1 MSARAEWTFL
11 AVAVVLHVGA
21 LGAARTFPGLNPLSL
36 ERPLAEP
43 IEVELPDLPAATLR
57 PRESALPNTEAT
69 PRSTDDPQRPPD
81 ASPRNPGAQRPDS
94 AVNSEPASGN
104 PDATDPGPQMT
115 ANGGDSDWGA
125 PGDGPWTAP
134 GLGKGAPIYNTA
146 GMMADMGKA
155 PAAPTAAPKAAAIDP
170 RLPSDLINDAILKKD
185 HELGLD
191 LPAAGTVA
199 SALRSATLG
208 SEAPGDARAQFV
220 VSLGPGG
227 KVLGVKF
234 VSASAGSADTWARI
248 AQAAKASLS
257 AQKLALTERYAKGAN
272 ITVNVLSKMQMP
284 SGAKVDGG
292 IELSL
297 TQHFDVADIGA
308 KPVRVVSASANPTP
322 VK

>member
-1 MSARAEWTFL
+1 VTTRAEWSFL
-11 AVAVVLHVGA
+11 AIAVVLHVGA
-21 LGAARTFPGLNPLSL
+21 LGAARKFPGLNPLSL
-36 ERPLAEP
+36 DRAAAEP
-43 IEVELPDLPAATLR
+43 IEVEIPDLPAASIR
-57 PRESALPNTEAT
+57 PRESVLPNTESL
-69 PRSTDDPQRPPD
+69 PRPNDEVQRPLDP
-81 ASPRNPGAQRPDS
+81 PRIGGQRPDS
-94 AVNSEPASGN
+94 ASATEPSSGN
-104 PDATDPGPQMT
+104 PDATDPGPQV
-115 ANGGDSDWGA
+115 AVPGGDSDWGA
-125 PGDGPWTAP
+125 PGDGGSWAPP

-155 PAAPTAAPKAAAIDP
+155 PAAPTAAPKTAAIDP

-257 AQKLALTERYAKGAN
+257 AQKLALTERYSKGAN
-272 ITVNVLSKMQMP
+272 ITVNVQSKMQMP

-308 KPVRVVSASANPTP
+308 KPVRVVSAAANPTP